1 MKTLLLMGAAFG
13 LGMLTWAMLTPTPTD
28 EIMRM
33 IEEEAARQGR
43 TIDKESLRME
53 LGRFTSEQL
62 VILREYVKN
71 IIARSPKAVEW
82 LNKLR
87 ETTEINK
94 KFWKDY
100 QGIIFGT

>member
-1 MKTLLLMGAAFG
+1 MKTIMLMGVAFG
-13 LGMLTWAMLTPTPTD
+13 LGMLTWAIMTPTPTE
-28 EIMRM
+28 EITRM

-43 TIDKESLRME
+43 TIDKAALRNE
-53 LGRFTSEQL
+53 LSRFTPEQL
-62 VILREYVKN
+62 VIFREYVKN
-71 IIARSPKAVEW
+71 IIARTPQAVDW